1 MLKIYLRSH
10 ALAIVELFEQVL
22 DQHNITVPSEE
33 DEQKDA
39 DNNARLYGM
48 VYAKLEDDVVNLL
61 YNLAKMRKDSPMSEL
76 VDEYG
81 YEILQETA
89 VNCLNIGGN
98 VRSIRIHA
106 GMTGECEI
114 IRTDAPDCII
124 EAQIR
129 ENSNKQENGTVIVD
143 PYALIKS
150 KGFTIEVVMNSELDA
165 ECNMEVPVDAEFD
178 LHQYQEGEYVKD
190 RFIYTQNFSIPLIE
204 GWLR

>member
-61 YNLAKMRKDSPMSEL
+61 YNLAKMIKDSPMSEL

-129 ENSNKQENGTVIVD
+129 ENSNKQENGTVIID

-178 LHQYQEGEYVKD
+178 LHQY
-190 RFIYTQNFSIPLIE
+190 
-204 GWLR
+204 